1 MRIGLIAG
9 PWYPIPP
16 TGYGGIE
23 LVVDALARGFSRAG
37 HEVLLA
43 APADST
49 CPVPQ
54 LPGMRTSEPDLVG
67 FTSSELSHVIDAYA
81 GMDGMVDLVHDHTLA
96 GPLYRGRPE
105 GLPVVTTLHSDLNPS
120 FTVVYGA
127 AARDTTLIAISRSQ
141 VSSALTD
148 RVAAVIPHGMEVA
161 AVPVGQGKG
170 GYACFLG
177 RMCPDKGVVEAIR
190 VAQLAGIPLRIA
202 AKMREPA
209 EVQYFHDVVEPML
222 RPDVEFLGEVGGDE
236 KYELLGAA
244 VALLNSAQT
253 SIDIAIYEFDIP
265 EATAALVS
273 AAKRGVRVH
282 MVDKLPTTIEAMATG
297 TPVVATRMGSAPE
310 IVDDGVTGYLAT
322 SPEELARLL
331 LLAPD
336 LDRAT
341 VRAQA
346 EDRFS
351 TERMVNDHLDLYA
364 RLIGVTSGR

>member
-43 APADST
+43 APSDST

-67 FTSSELSHVIDAYA
+67 FTSSELSHVINAYA
-81 GMDGMVDLVHDHTLA
+81 GLDGTVDLVHDHTLV

-120 FTVVYGA
+120 FTAVYGA
-127 AARDTTLIAISRSQ
+127 AARDATLIAISRSQ
-141 VSSALTD
+141 VSNALAD
-148 RVAAVIPHGMEVA
+148 RVATVIPHGMEVG
-161 AVPVGQGKG
+161 AVPLGLGQG

-222 RPDVEFLGEVGGDE
+222 GPDVEFLGEVGGDD
-236 KYELLGAA
+236 KYKLLGAA
-244 VALLNSAQT
+244 VALLNPIQWM
-253 SIDIAIYEFDIP
+253 EPFG
-265 EATAALVS
+265 LV
-273 AAKRGVRVH
+273 
-282 MVDKLPTTIEAMATG
+282 MIEAMATG
-297 TPVVATRMGSAPE
+297 TPVVATHMGSAPE
-310 IVDDGVTGYLAT
+310 IVDDGVTGYLA
-322 SPEELARLL
+322 SAPEELARRLQH
-331 LLAPD
+331 AAD
-336 LDRAT
+336 LDRTT
-341 VRAQA
+341 VRART

-351 TERMVNDHLDLYA
+351 TERMVDDHLALYA
-364 RLIGVTSGR
+364 RLIGVNSGR

>member
-244 VALLNSAQT
+244 VALLNPIQWM
-253 SIDIAIYEFDIP
+253 EPFG
-265 EATAALVS
+265 LV
-273 AAKRGVRVH
+273 
-282 MVDKLPTTIEAMATG
+282 MIEAMATG

>member
-43 APADST
+43 CAADST

-54 LPGMRTSEPDLVG
+54 LPGMRPSEPDFVG
-67 FTSSELSHVIDAYA
+67 FTSSELSHVINAYA

-120 FTVVYGA
+120 FTAVYGA

-141 VSSALTD
+141 VSSALAD
-148 RVAAVIPHGMEVA
+148 RVAAIIPHGMELS
-161 AVPVGQGKG
+161 AVPVGQGQG

-177 RMCPDKGVVEAIR
+177 RMCPDKGVVEAIN
-190 VAQLAGIPLRIA
+190 VARLAGIPLRIA

-222 RPDVEFLGEVGGDE
+222 RPDVEFLGEVGGAD
-236 KYELLGAA
+236 KYKLLGEA
-244 VALLNSAQT
+244 VALLNPIQWM
-253 SIDIAIYEFDIP
+253 EPFG
-265 EATAALVS
+265 LV
-273 AAKRGVRVH
+273 
-282 MVDKLPTTIEAMATG
+282 MIEAMATG
-297 TPVVATRMGSAPE
+297 TPVVATPIGSAPE
-310 IVDDGVTGYLAT
+310 VIDDGVTGYLA
-322 SPEELARLL
+322 SAPEELARLL
-331 LLAPD
+331 LRAPD
-336 LDRAT
+336 LDRAA

-351 TERMVNDHLDLYA
+351 TERMVEDHLALYT
-364 RLIGVTSGR
+364 RLIGVTSAR

>member
-67 FTSSELSHVIDAYA
+67 FTSSELSHVISAYA

-105 GLPVVTTLHSDLNPS
+105 GLPVVTTLHSDLNRS
-120 FTVVYGA
+120 FTAVYGA

-141 VSSALTD
+141 VSNALAD

-161 AVPVGQGKG
+161 AVPVGQGQG

-177 RMCPDKGVVEAIR
+177 RMCPDKGVLEAIT
-190 VAQLAGIPLRIA
+190 VARLAGIPLRIA

-209 EVQYFHDVVEPML
+209 EVQYFHEVVEPML
-222 RPDVEFLGEVGGDE
+222 RPDVEFLGEVGGDD
-236 KYELLGAA
+236 KYALLGAA
-244 VALLNSAQT
+244 VALLNPIQWM
-253 SIDIAIYEFDIP
+253 EPFG
-265 EATAALVS
+265 LV
-273 AAKRGVRVH
+273 
-282 MVDKLPTTIEAMATG
+282 MIEAMATG

-310 IVDDGVTGYLAT
+310 IVDDGVTGYLGS
-322 SPEELARLL
+322 SPEELARFLL
-331 LLAPD
+331 RAPG

-351 TERMVNDHLDLYA
+351 TKRMVDDHLALYA
-364 RLIGVTSGR
+364 RLIGVASRR

>member
-43 APADST
+43 AAADST
-49 CPVPQ
+49 CPVAQ
-54 LPGMRTSEPDLVG
+54 LPGMRISEPDFVG
-67 FTSSELSHVIDAYA
+67 FTSSELSHVINAYA

-105 GLPVVTTLHSDLNPS
+105 GLPVVTTIHSDLNPA
-120 FTVVYGA
+120 FAAVYGA
-127 AARDTTLIAISRSQ
+127 AARDTTLIAISKSQ
-141 VSSALTD
+141 VSSVLAD
-148 RVAAVIPHGMEVA
+148 RVAAIIPHGMEVA
-161 AVPVGQGKG
+161 AVPVGKGQG

-177 RMCPDKGVVEAIR
+177 RMCPDKGVLEAIG

-209 EVQYFHDVVEPML
+209 EVQYYHDVVKPLQGPE
-222 RPDVEFLGEVGGDE
+222 VEFLGEVGGAE
-236 KYELLGAA
+236 KYDLLGEAI
-244 VALLNSAQT
+244 ALLNPIQWM
-253 SIDIAIYEFDIP
+253 EPFG
-265 EATAALVS
+265 LV
-273 AAKRGVRVH
+273 
-282 MVDKLPTTIEAMATG
+282 MIEAMATG
-297 TPVVATRMGSAPE
+297 TPVVATPMGSAPE
-310 IVDDGVTGYLAT
+310 IVDDGVSGYLAS
-322 SPEELARLL
+322 SPEDLAGLL
-331 LLAPD
+331 QRAAD
-336 LDRAT
+336 LDRRT

-351 TERMVNDHLDLYA
+351 TERMVDAHLALYA
-364 RLIGVTSGR
+364 RLTGVKAAG

>member
-9 PWYPIPP
+9 PWYTIPP
-16 TGYGGIE
+16 AGYGGIE

-43 APADST
+43 AAADST
-49 CPVPQ
+49 CPVER
-54 LPGMRTSEPDLVG
+54 LPGMRVSEPDLVG

-105 GLPVVTTLHSDLNPS
+105 QLPVVTTIHSELTPA
-120 FTVVYGA
+120 FAAVYA
-127 AARDTTLIAISRSQ
+127 AASRDTTLIAISKSQ
-141 VSSALTD
+141 VSSALAD

-161 AVPVGQGKG
+161 AVPVGHGQG

-177 RMCPDKGVVEAIR
+177 RMCPDKGVVEAIE

-209 EVQYFHDVVEPML
+209 EVQYYHDVVEPL
-222 RPDVEFLGEVGGDE
+222 QGPDVEFLGEVGGAD

-244 VALLNSAQT
+244 MALLNPIQWM
-253 SIDIAIYEFDIP
+253 EPFG
-265 EATAALVS
+265 LV
-273 AAKRGVRVH
+273 
-282 MVDKLPTTIEAMATG
+282 MIEAMATG
-297 TPVVATRMGSAPE
+297 TPVVATPTGSAPE
-310 IVDDGVTGYLAT
+310 IIDDGVSGFLAS
-322 SPEELARLL
+322 SPEDLARLL
-331 LLAPD
+331 LRTAD
-336 LDRAT
+336 LDRRT

-346 EDRFS
+346 EERFS
-351 TERMVNDHLDLYA
+351 TERMVDEHLALYA
-364 RLIGVTSGR
+364 RLTGVRSAR

>member
-9 PWYPIPP
+9 PWYTIPP
-16 TGYGGIE
+16 AGYGGIE

-43 APADST
+43 AAADST
-49 CPVPQ
+49 CPVER
-54 LPGMRTSEPDLVG
+54 LPGMRVSEPDLVG

-105 GLPVVTTLHSDLNPS
+105 RLPVVTTIHSELTPA
-120 FTVVYGA
+120 FAAVYA
-127 AARDTTLIAISRSQ
+127 AASRDTTLVAISKSQ
-141 VSSALTD
+141 VSSALAD

-161 AVPVGQGKG
+161 AVPVGHGQG

-177 RMCPDKGVVEAIR
+177 RMCPDKGVVEAIE

-209 EVQYFHDVVEPML
+209 EVQYYHDVVEPL
-222 RPDVEFLGEVGGDE
+222 QGPDVEFLGEVGGAD

-244 VALLNSAQT
+244 MALLNPIQWM
-253 SIDIAIYEFDIP
+253 EPFG
-265 EATAALVS
+265 LV
-273 AAKRGVRVH
+273 
-282 MVDKLPTTIEAMATG
+282 MIEAMATG
-297 TPVVATRMGSAPE
+297 TPVVATPTGSAPE
-310 IVDDGVTGYLAT
+310 IIDDGVSGFLAS
-322 SPEELARLL
+322 SPEDLARLL
-331 LLAPD
+331 LRTAD
-336 LDRAT
+336 LDRRT

-346 EDRFS
+346 EERFS
-351 TERMVNDHLDLYA
+351 TERMVDEHLALYA
-364 RLIGVTSGR
+364 RLTGVRSAR

>member
-9 PWYPIPP
+9 PWYTIPP
-16 TGYGGIE
+16 AGYGGIE

-43 APADST
+43 AAADST
-49 CPVPQ
+49 CPVER
-54 LPGMRTSEPDLVG
+54 LSGMRVSEPDLVG

-105 GLPVVTTLHSDLNPS
+105 RLPVVTTIHSELTPA
-120 FTVVYGA
+120 FAAVYA
-127 AARDTTLIAISRSQ
+127 AASRDTTLIAISKSQ
-141 VSSALTD
+141 VSSALAD

-161 AVPVGQGKG
+161 AVPVGHGQG

-177 RMCPDKGVVEAIR
+177 RMCPDKGVVEAIE

-209 EVQYFHDVVEPML
+209 EVQYYHDVVEPL
-222 RPDVEFLGEVGGDE
+222 QGPDVEFLGEVGGAD

-244 VALLNSAQT
+244 MALLNPIQWM
-253 SIDIAIYEFDIP
+253 EPFG
-265 EATAALVS
+265 LV
-273 AAKRGVRVH
+273 
-282 MVDKLPTTIEAMATG
+282 MIEAMATG
-297 TPVVATRMGSAPE
+297 TPVVATPTGSAPE
-310 IVDDGVTGYLAT
+310 IIDDGVSGFLAS
-322 SPEELARLL
+322 SPEDLARLL
-331 LLAPD
+331 LRTAD
-336 LDRAT
+336 LDRRT

-346 EDRFS
+346 EERFS
-351 TERMVNDHLDLYA
+351 TERMVDEHLALYA
-364 RLIGVTSGR
+364 RLTGVRSAR

>member
-43 APADST
+43 APSDST
-49 CPVPQ
+49 CPVPR

-67 FTSSELSHVIDAYA
+67 FTSSELSHVINAYA
-81 GMDGMVDLVHDHTLA
+81 GMDRMVDLVHDHTLA

-105 GLPVVTTLHSDLNPS
+105 GLPVVTTLHSDLNTS
-120 FTVVYGA
+120 YTAVYGA

-141 VSSALTD
+141 VSSALAGQ
-148 RVAAVIPHGMEVA
+148 VAAVIPHGMEVA
-161 AVPVGQGKG
+161 AVPVGQGQG

-190 VAQLAGIPLRIA
+190 VARLAGIPLRIA
-202 AKMREPA
+202 AKMRDPA

-222 RPDVEFLGEVGGDE
+222 RPDVEFLGEVGGED
-236 KYELLGAA
+236 KYKLLGAA
-244 VALLNSAQT
+244 IAMLNPIQWM
-253 SIDIAIYEFDIP
+253 EPFG
-265 EATAALVS
+265 LV
-273 AAKRGVRVH
+273 
-282 MVDKLPTTIEAMATG
+282 MIEAMATG
-297 TPVVATRMGSAPE
+297 TPVVATHMGSAPE
-310 IVDDGVTGYLAT
+310 IVDDGVTGYLAS
-322 SPEELARLL
+322 SPKDLARGLL
-331 LLAPD
+331 RTAD

-341 VRAQA
+341 VRARA

-351 TERMVNDHLDLYA
+351 TERMVDAHLALYA
-364 RLIGVTSGR
+364 QLIGVPSGR